1 MNDVDHSHLD
11 ILKEMLLKN
20 DYENPDL
27 KSHLEFVSV
36 YSEDIDMYN
45 TDFLRPSEIL
55 IPLCSFVF
63 NYNS

>member
-11 ILKEMLLKN
+11 ILKEMLLNK
-20 DYENPDL
+20 DYEHPAF
-27 KSHLEFVSV
+27 KTHLESVCV
-36 YSEDIDMYN
+36 YSDDIDRYN

-63 NYNS
+63 NYN